1 MNQLNSGQTLNFAQQ
16 IRVFAYFHLIF
27 TLINGLILGLPTGL
41 PMGMRIFILV
51 LIYNLALPI
60 IAKIYRAQDLLALW
74 RFLLPLSIWMVFP
87 DWFLSAKLQIL
98 VFPEDGFPKIG
109 TVSGYMAGLWVI
121 PLLLSTYAG
130 LWAKEYYN
138 ERLAYAVSGAVALV
152 IFGISEE
159 TMWLLSSWY
168 PQNVWIIS
176 HTAVYVLIP
185 ELILGIMTFYVFQ
198 LTRSL
203 SIIYQIVATYL
214 VMLIYTGAL
223 MFFYFWLG

>member
-1 MNQLNSGQTLNFAQQ
+1 MNQLNRVQTLNFVQQ
-16 IRVFAYFHLIF
+16 TRFLGYFQAVFALIS
-27 TLINGLILGLPTGL
+27 GLVLSF
-41 PMGMRIFILV
+41 PMGLAIGSRIFGLV
-51 LIYNLALPI
+51 LIYNLVLPLV
-60 IAKIYRAQDLLALW
+60 AKIYRAKDLWELW
-74 RFLLPLSIWMVFP
+74 QFLLPLSIWLVFP

-130 LWAKEYYN
+130 LWAKEYYS
-138 ERLAYAVSGAVALV
+138 EKMAYGVSGLVALV
-152 IFGISEE
+152 IFAISEE

-168 PQNVWIIS
+168 PQNVWLIS

-185 ELILGIMTFYVFQ
+185 ELILGIMTFYIFQ

-203 SIIYQIVATYL
+203 SIIYQIMATYL
-214 VMLIYTGAL
+214 LMLIYTGAL